1 MKYLHTF
8 LITLLTVVFCFSGC
22 LPKKDNSKF
31 IISERTN
38 LETLGH
44 KSWIYYSSF
53 NFLIDTSGELF
64 VHNKDSISTLDTGTD
79 FYYPHWL
86 DLKISD
92 VRKVNIDTFNLIIEK
107 EFNLPSTIKN
117 RIQIAEIT
125 DFLNLSAIDKLIDI
139 MKKKKFKNYVIRLT
153 TDEEKEVL
161 TAKIENKDYNF
172 YKTKWKSRFACEC
185 FPPPSIDQ
193 K

>member
-38 LETLGH
+38 LDTLGH

-125 DFLNLSAIDKLIDI
+125 DTLNLSAIDKLIDI
-139 MKKKKFKNYVIRLT
+139 MK
-153 TDEEKEVL
+153 
-161 TAKIENKDYNF
+161 
-172 YKTKWKSRFACEC
+172 
-185 FPPPSIDQ
+185 
-193 K
+193 